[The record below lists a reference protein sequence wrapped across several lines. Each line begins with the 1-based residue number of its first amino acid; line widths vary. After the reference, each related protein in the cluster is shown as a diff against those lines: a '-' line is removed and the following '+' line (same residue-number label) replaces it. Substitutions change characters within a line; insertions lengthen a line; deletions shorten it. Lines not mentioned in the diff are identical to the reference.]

1 MMKCFEIFI
10 VDAFASKSFTG
21 NPAAVCLV
29 GYGMDLGEDEKQK
42 IATEMNQAE
51 TAFIQL
57 LKPADTFSSASEFKL
72 QWFTPVMEVNLCGHA
87 TLASSATL
95 FKVKRNK
102 NETISYQ
109 TRGGTLIAKKK
120 GDCIAINLPLNPC
133 NAELPD
139 NTEEIVRMAVGSR
152 KPVDI
157 QFAPGANS
165 EILIR
170 LSDDM
175 SRSEFEAICPD
186 QHGLLQVYNFKG
198 APGVILTVK
207 GNRENG
213 AVDENG
219 RPFDFLSRYFDP
231 WNGIPEDPVTG
242 AAHCVLASYWQRVL
256 GKNIFYARQCS
267 KRGGNVDV
275 NILNEDRVE
284 LAGTVA
290 VIFKGTIKL

>member
-1 MMKCFEIFI
+1 MKTFELYF
-10 VDAFASKSFTG
+10 VDAFASKPFTG

-29 GYGMDLGEDEKQK
+29 EYEGGLSEDEKQK

-57 LKPADTFSSASEFKL
+57 LNPGDTFEKASEFKL

-95 FKVKRNK
+95 LRVKGNNNDSIK
-102 NETISYQ
+102 FQ
-109 TRGGTLIAKKK
+109 TRSGRLVAKKK
-120 GDCIAINLPLNPC
+120 GDCIAINLPINRC
-133 NAELPD
+133 NSELPQD
-139 NTEEIVRMAVGSR
+139 TDEIVQLAVGAH
-152 KPVDI
+152 KPIDV

-170 LSDDM
+170 LPDDV
-175 SRSEFEAICPD
+175 SRTEFEAICPD
-186 QHGLLQVYNFKG
+186 MHGLLQVYNFKG

-207 GNRENG
+207 GNKDTG
-213 AVDENG
+213 AVDEGG

-242 AAHCVLASYWQRVL
+242 
-256 GKNIFYARQCS
+256 KNINC
-267 KRGGNVDV
+267 
-275 NILNEDRVE
+275 
-284 LAGTVA
+284 
-290 VIFKGTIKL
+290 